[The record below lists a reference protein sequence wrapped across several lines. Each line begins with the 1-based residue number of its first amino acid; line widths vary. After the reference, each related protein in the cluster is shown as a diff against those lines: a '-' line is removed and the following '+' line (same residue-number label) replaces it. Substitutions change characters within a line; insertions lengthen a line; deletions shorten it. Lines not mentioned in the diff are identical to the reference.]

1 MDYTCN
7 CHQKPAKILAASW
20 RRWHRLQSAI
30 EHTDTHTL
38 TQTNKQTIAPFS
50 KAAAVYC
57 SKLLRCAC
65 GSRTSETNGSQRTQ
79 SKDKQ
84 RPTKTA
90 NKQLGTARSEISS
103 YWPRPHPPPS
113 PQSPEQQ
120 QARRKDKK
128 SVTATESI
136 KPTTSKQNNASKK
149 QRGQGGL
156 QHRLGRKETPA
167 PSRCTSLPCAR
178 ASPAQ
183 WPRRADRP
191 TNPASESRYTHQR
204 ENYTYS
210 MQDEISYNNKRAP
223 QQGSKDEPP
232 VEEQREH
239 DGLLR
244 KEKVRKRQNK
254 TARQKNTRLLWPA
267 QLRTR
272 RPPPHCSTK
281 KARANPKQNQ
291 EKKQAKGN
299 ATNINKQPPTRQITA

>member
-1 MDYTCN
+1 MATMTPPSKCYRA
-7 CHQKPAKILAASW
+7 HG
-20 RRWHRLQSAI
+20 H
-30 EHTDTHTL
+30 THTL
-38 TQTNKQTIAPFS
+38 TQTNKQTIAHFS

-84 RPTKTA
+84 CPTKTA

-254 TARQKNTRLLWPA
+254 TARQKTPA
-267 QLRTR
+267 CFGLRSCEPEGHLHTA
-272 RPPPHCSTK
+272 RPRKPGRILSKTKRKSKRKETQQTSTNNHQHDK
-281 KARANPKQNQ
+281 SQPKSKAR
-291 EKKQAKGN
+291 GLS
-299 ATNINKQPPTRQITA
+299 ATRSHT

>member
-1 MDYTCN
+1 ME
-7 CHQKPAKILAASW
+7 AK
-20 RRWHRLQSAI
+20 
-30 EHTDTHTL
+30 DTIKR
-38 TQTNKQTIAPFS
+38 QTTPK
-50 KAAAVYC
+50 
-57 SKLLRCAC
+57 
-65 GSRTSETNGSQRTQ
+65 
-79 SKDKQ
+79 
-84 RPTKTA
+84 KTA

-103 YWPRPHPPPS
+103 YWPRPHPPPP

-128 SVTATESI
+128 SVTTESI

-167 PSRCTSLPCAR
+167 PSRCTSLLCAR
-178 ASPAQ
+178 ASPAHAK

-191 TNPASESRYTHQR
+191 TNPASESRYTHQT

-210 MQDEISYNNKRAP
+210 MQDEISYNNKRVP

-239 DGLLR
+239 DGHLR

-254 TARQKNTRLLWPA
+254 TARQKNTA
-267 QLRTR
+267 CFGLRSR
-272 RPPPHCSTK
+272 EPEGHLHSARPRKPGRILSKTKRKSKRKETQQTSTNNHQHDK
-281 KARANPKQNQ
+281 SQPKSKAR
-291 EKKQAKGN
+291 GLS
-299 ATNINKQPPTRQITA
+299 ATCSHT